1 MLTCHQD
8 RSAAVLGSVL
18 LHVFWEREFSAS
30 RTYLEMN
37 DRRCV
42 IWQKSKERQKG
53 EERRKDFG
61 MMDGYV
67 KENSNL
73 HSSLG
78 RESVSFFQ
86 WKNARERQSERE
98 RDIEVAE

>member
-1 MLTCHQD
+1 MICDLAEKQ
-8 RSAAVLGSVL
+8 
-18 LHVFWEREFSAS
+18 RE
-30 RTYLEMN
+30 
-37 DRRCV
+37 
-42 IWQKSKERQKG
+42 K

-78 RESVSFFQ
+78 PRVSPSVSFFVFPME
-86 WKNARERQSERE
+86 KLEAKGERE
-98 RDIEVAE
+98 KRDIEVAE